1 MNNQI
6 LDIVK
11 QLQDIQSGKN
21 WIGSSYSSKLNE
33 IDEKDIFIRPLPNML
48 SIGEIISHLT
58 LWREETILKIV
69 SGEGSKTDDCPENF
83 LSNDQLEPIG
93 WSRILSRYNESL
105 QVIVTL
111 LMEKEDSFLDELY
124 YDTDFKGNYTY
135 RWLLHGMI
143 QHDAYHLGQIGIV
156 IKNLNQ

>member
-83 LSNDQLEPIG
+83 LSNDQ
-93 WSRILSRYNESL
+93 
-105 QVIVTL
+105 
-111 LMEKEDSFLDELY
+111 
-124 YDTDFKGNYTY
+124 
-135 RWLLHGMI
+135 
-143 QHDAYHLGQIGIV
+143 
-156 IKNLNQ
+156 